1 MKAYDR
7 GKLLDETDREILQ
20 RLNKDARM
28 PNTDLARAVGLSP
41 SACLTRVRSLR
52 KRGVISRFTVELS
65 PQVLGYT
72 LQALVSVRVRT
83 GARHLMSQ
91 MSDEL
96 KVLPEVSQ
104 LFILGGTE
112 DFLVHVQVRDTE
124 HVRQFVLENLSSNP
138 AVSLT
143 QTNLVFEHH
152 SVKAGLPNVV

>member
-1 MKAYDR
+1 MRPNDQGAM
-7 GKLLDETDREILQ
+7 LDETDRKILRQ
-20 RLNKDARM
+20 LNGDARM

-52 KRGVISRFTVELS
+52 KRGVISRFTVELN
-65 PQVLGYT
+65 PEVLGYT

-83 GARHLMSQ
+83 GARHLMGQ
-91 MSDEL
+91 MSEEL
-96 KVLPEVSQ
+96 KELPEVSQ

-112 DFLVHVQVRDTE
+112 DFLVHVQVRDTD

-143 QTNLVFEHH
+143 QTNIVFEHH
-152 SVKAGLPNVV
+152 SARAGLPNIV